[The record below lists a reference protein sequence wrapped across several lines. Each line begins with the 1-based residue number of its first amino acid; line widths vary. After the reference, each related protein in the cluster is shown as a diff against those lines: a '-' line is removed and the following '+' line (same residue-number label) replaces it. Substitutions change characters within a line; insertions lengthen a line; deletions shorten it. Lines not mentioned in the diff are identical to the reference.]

1 MMQTQE
7 NPKKNDDTKKNSSA
21 LKTEEILS
29 LLSKTSQDFKKES
42 EITENVSYLFTKK
55 SIKDLALSNLKKDK
69 EIKKTENID
78 KEVQTKEKQK
88 EEEEEE
94 NKEIIEEKKI
104 TETEAKNMANALAK
118 EYYNKGYNLGV
129 KKIKEELE
137 KGEKALAINFK
148 NLADNIFTIT
158 PDFVEKL
165 NDLINVNLKKISLEM
180 LGYEIDTKTNKFFD
194 KISEVVNSFENSLK
208 KVKIIL
214 NKEDF
219 NSISK
224 YLTEKKIK
232 IDQELAIDENLGR
245 GDLKI
250 KSGSIEVSNILSNKT
265 KFVDSTNVDDDLKNL
280 RNNIEN
286 NSDTS
291 PDTKTI
297 NNNDK
302 SEISESK
309 KNLNPKNT

>member
-1 MMQTQE
+1 MQTQE
-7 NPKKNDDTKKNSSA
+7 NPKKNDDTKKNSGA

-42 EITENVSYLFTKK
+42 EITENVSYIFTKK
-55 SIKDLALSNLKKDK
+55 SLKDLALLNLKKDK

-78 KEVQTKEKQK
+78 KEVQAKEKQK
-88 EEEEEE
+88 EEEEE

-104 TETEAKNMANALAK
+104 TETEAKNMANTLAK

-148 NLADNIFTIT
+148 NLADNIFTVT

-165 NDLINVNLKKISLEM
+165 NELINVNLKKISLEM

-194 KISEVVNSFENSLK
+194 KISEFVNSFENSVK

-232 IDQELAIDENLGR
+232 IDQELVIDENLGR

-286 NSDTS
+286 NSNTS
-291 PDTKTI
+291 PDTKTM

-302 SEISESK
+302 SETSESK
-309 KNLNPKNT
+309 KKFET

>member
-7 NPKKNDDTKKNSSA
+7 NPKKNDDTKKNSGA

-42 EITENVSYLFTKK
+42 EITENVSYIFTKK
-55 SIKDLALSNLKKDK
+55 SLKDLALLNLKKDK

-78 KEVQTKEKQK
+78 KEVQAKEKQK
-88 EEEEEE
+88 EEEEE

-137 KGEKALAINFK
+137 KGEKALAVNFK
-148 NLADNIFTIT
+148 NLADNIFTVT

-165 NDLINVNLKKISLEM
+165 NELINVNLKKISLEM

-194 KISEVVNSFENSLK
+194 KISEFVNSFENSVK

-232 IDQELAIDENLGR
+232 IDQELVIDENLGR

-286 NSDTS
+286 NSNTS
-291 PDTKTI
+291 PDTKTM

-302 SEISESK
+302 SETSESK
-309 KNLNPKNT
+309 KKFET